1 MFVSFFGGNAYLKK
15 SFQLFLTFS
24 RVNIFSSLKL
34 CRWANIKAVK
44 LKVEKGKKI
53 SIAFSSSWPQCQ
65 CPILPIFSNMYVCT
79 MGPKIPWSCILNF
92 MHLRF
97 HEILL
102 EPAFYTEWQKK
113 YRQSS
118 TYAVFLRL
126 WKPCKQKTVLLEE
139 WFSTKTPKWDCQ
151 LLQSPLFF
159 SNYSTVIHK

>member
-1 MFVSFFGGNAYLKK
+1 MSFWCLQFPPKNERKQVDLRFHSSKVEFVCSFFGGNVYLKK
-15 SFQLFLTFS
+15 SFRLFLTFS

-113 YRQSS
+113 YLI
-118 TYAVFLRL
+118 TY
-126 WKPCKQKTVLLEE
+126 
-139 WFSTKTPKWDCQ
+139 WFDSRWW
-151 LLQSPLFF
+151 
-159 SNYSTVIHK
+159 